1 MIQRPQNVYA
11 PVPPAN
17 KQSARYFVHEPDV
30 GWREIESKHCSDIYN
45 GRVCVPDFAGKTYRT
60 AHALVEID
68 GCKVVALCHMEIS
81 NWKFGDDGF
90 ISSADLSMLASGY
103 TGKNALKPANK
114 PESIPTLEDIVA
126 IKRCL
131 GLGGG

>member
-1 MIQRPQNVYA
+1 MTQSPQNVYA

-17 KQSARYFVHEPDV
+17 KRSARFFVYEPDV
-30 GWREIESKHCSDIYN
+30 GWREIESKYCSDIYN
-45 GRVCVPDFAGKTYRT
+45 GRVCIPDFAGKTYRT

-90 ISSADLSMLASGY
+90 ISASDLSVPTRNYA
-103 TGKNALKPANK
+103 GKNAPKPAHK
-114 PESIPTLEDIVA
+114 PETIPTLEDIIA
-126 IKRCL
+126 IKHCL